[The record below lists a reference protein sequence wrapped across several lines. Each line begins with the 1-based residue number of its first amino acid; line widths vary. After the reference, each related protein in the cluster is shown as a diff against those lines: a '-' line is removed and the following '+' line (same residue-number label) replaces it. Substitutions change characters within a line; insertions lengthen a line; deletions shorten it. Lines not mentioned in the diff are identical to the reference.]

1 MRLALSKRLLA
12 PLLASLSAPF
22 LILHAAAVGAQGPEP
37 APIIAVRLHA
47 DEQIHLDGTLSDPA
61 WQRAPIYRDF
71 VEKEPKLGRK
81 PEHETLVQVLYDDK
95 AVYVGVTALD
105 PHPEQIRDT
114 LVRHDAV
121 IRTQDFVVV
130 YIDPIG
136 KKQSAQ
142 WVRVNAAGST
152 ADGMQTASD
161 DSEDFAPDFDFDA
174 AAKRNEH
181 GYTAVVRI
189 PFSSLRYSREAG
201 NNWRIMVG
209 RRVPRDQFYLITS
222 VPVPDDAPN
231 FLVNMQRLSGI
242 EMPKE
247 SGFLTLRPSVTL
259 RHETSQDDGSPK
271 RSDTRIQ
278 TTLDLK
284 WRPTPELVIDG
295 TIKPDFSQVDLDV
308 PQLGG
313 NTRYALSFAEKRPF
327 FFEASDILR
336 SPTDALYT
344 RSFTS
349 PSWGMRATW
358 RGQTQAGT
366 AIAVNDRG
374 GGQVLLPGPFGTDVA
389 DQPSS
394 RTLAV
399 RQLNDVG
406 ALQIGGILAARRYD
420 HDIGENTVLGPDA
433 GWQVNDSLR
442 LRAQWLH
449 SHTTAQPD
457 GNGSLQQGP
466 ATDGD
471 HVYFRAVNQ
480 TEFDQADV
488 TINDIG
494 RGFRY
499 DSSFVNQA
507 GIRMVETHYGR
518 TWRDLGPFNQ
528 FWLNVNL
535 NQARDRGTGETV
547 KTDFFPGIWF
557 SAAKNT
563 QASLELHGL
572 SEVRAAQGAPLLHE
586 KYLFATYTTTPTSWI
601 PLLDSSLSIGR
612 VADVV
617 ANAVRPGARLNLM
630 VRTRPLKQFE
640 FEPQISYANLYRD
653 GEQTYRETAV
663 QLKGIWF
670 FNAANNLRLILQRTS
685 LDRLAEPGVDES
697 RDKFKVASLTYTWR
711 RSAGTVLYVGASYSN
726 AGVATTS
733 RGSEAFVKLQF
744 DLDEMKRMF

>member
-1 MRLALSKRLLA
+1 MTFAY
-12 PLLASLSAPF
+12 PTPLSAVALAF
-22 LILHAAAVGAQGPEP
+22 ACTAAPTALAQSQAEP
-37 APIIAVRLHA
+37 APIMAVRLA
-47 DEQIHLDGTLSDPA
+47 PGETIHLDGTLSDPA
-61 WQRAPIYRDF
+61 WKRAPAYSDF

-81 PEHETLVQVLYDDK
+81 PEHETRVQVMFDDK
-95 AVYVGVTALD
+95 AVYIGVTALD
-105 PHPEQIRDT
+105 PRPEEIRDT

-130 YIDPIG
+130 YLDPIG

-152 ADGMQTASD
+152 ADGMQTAAD

-174 AAKRNEH
+174 AAKRNDH

-189 PFSSLRYSREAG
+189 PFASLRYSRETDG
-201 NNWRIMVG
+201 NWRIMVG
-209 RRVPRDQFYLITS
+209 RRVPREQFYLITS
-222 VPVPDDAPN
+222 VPVPDEAPN
-231 FLVNMQRLSGI
+231 FLVNMQRLQGI

-247 SGFLTLRPSVTL
+247 SSFLTLRPSVTV
-259 RHETSQDDGSPK
+259 RNERSQNAGEAA
-271 RSDTRIQ
+271 RSDTSVQ

-284 WRPTPELVIDG
+284 WRPTPELVVDG

-313 NTRYALSFAEKRPF
+313 NSRYALYFPEKRPF

-344 RSFTS
+344 RSFTA

-374 GGQVLLPGPFGTDVA
+374 GGLVLLPGAYGTDYA

-394 RTLAV
+394 RTVAV
-399 RQLNDVG
+399 RQLNDIG
-406 ALQIGGILAARRYD
+406 PLQLGGILAARRYD
-420 HDIGENTVLGPDA
+420 HDIGENTVLGPDL

-457 GNGSLQQGP
+457 GNGGLQLGR
-466 ATDGD
+466 ATNGD
-471 HVYFRAVNQ
+471 RMYFRAVNQ
-480 TEFDQADV
+480 TENDQADI

-494 RGFRY
+494 DGFRH
-499 DSSFVNQA
+499 DTGFVNQV
-507 GIRMVETHYGR
+507 GIRSAEAHYGH
-518 TWRDLGPFNQ
+518 TWRNLGPFNQ
-528 FWLNVNL
+528 LWLNVNV
-535 NQARDRGTGETV
+535 NRTTDRMTGETV
-547 KTDFFPGIWF
+547 KTDPFPNLWF
-557 SAAKNT
+557 AAAHNT
-563 QASLELHGL
+563 QATLELHGM
-572 SEVRAAQGAPLLHE
+572 SEVRAVSGGPLMHE
-586 KYLFATYTTTPTSWI
+586 KYVYASLTTTPASWI

-612 VADVV
+612 MADVV
-617 ANAVRPGARLNLM
+617 ANVVRPGARLNLM
-630 VRTRPLKQFE
+630 VRTRPWKHFE
-640 FEPQISYANLYRD
+640 LEPQISYATLYRD
-653 GEQTYRETAV
+653 GERTYRETAA

-670 FNAANNLRLILQRTS
+670 FDAARNLRVILQRTS
-685 LDRLAEPGVDES
+685 LDRLPEPGVDES
-697 RDKFKVASLTYTWR
+697 RDKGKVASVTYTWR

-726 AGVATTS
+726 TGVPAIS

-744 DLDEMKRMF
+744 DLDEMKRML

>member
-1 MRLALSKRLLA
+1 MRFELSKRLLA
-12 PLLASLSAPF
+12 PLLAF
-22 LILHAAAVGAQGPEP
+22 AAIAANAQGPEP

-61 WQRAPIYRDF
+61 WQRAPVYRDF

-81 PEHETLVQVLYDDK
+81 PEHETLAQVLFDDK
-95 AVYVGVTALD
+95 AVYVGITALD
-105 PHPEQIRDT
+105 PRPNEIRDT

-201 NNWRIMVG
+201 GNWRIMVG
-209 RRVPRDQFYLITS
+209 RRVPRDQFYMITS
-222 VPVPDDAPN
+222 VPIPDDAPN
-231 FLVNMQRLSGI
+231 FLVNMQRLAGI

-247 SGFLTLRPSVTL
+247 SGFLTLRPSLTL
-259 RHETSQDDGSPK
+259 RHERTQDDGAPR
-271 RSDTRIQ
+271 RSDNRIQ

-284 WRPTPELVIDG
+284 WRPMPELVVDG
-295 TIKPDFSQVDLDV
+295 TIKPDFSQIDLDV

-313 NTRYALSFAEKRPF
+313 NSRYALYYPEKRPF
-327 FFEASDILR
+327 FFEASDVLR

-344 RSFTS
+344 RSFTA

-374 GGQVLLPGPFGTDVA
+374 GGLVLLPGAYGTNYA
-389 DQPSS
+389 EQPSS

-399 RQLNDVG
+399 RQLNDIG
-406 ALQIGGILAARRYD
+406 PLQVGGILAARSYSGDERGE
-420 HDIGENTVLGPDA
+420 IGQNIVLGPDL
-433 GWQVNDSLR
+433 GWQVSDSLR

-457 GNGSLQQGP
+457 GNGNLQQGP
-466 ATDGD
+466 ATNGD
-471 HVYFRAVNQ
+471 RVYFRAVNQ
-480 TEFDQADV
+480 TEFDTADI

-494 RGFRY
+494 DGFRH
-499 DSSFVNQA
+499 DSGFVNQA
-507 GIRMVETHYGR
+507 GIRMAEMHYGR
-518 TWRDLGPFNQ
+518 TWRSIGPFNQ
-528 FWLNVNL
+528 FTVNINL
-535 NQARDRGTGETV
+535 NHGSDRDTGETV
-547 KTDFFPGIWF
+547 KTEFYPGIWF
-557 SAAKNT
+557 AAASNT

-572 SEVRAAQGAPLLHE
+572 SEVRAEQGGPLLHE
-586 KYLFATYTTTPTSWI
+586 KYLFASYTTTPTSWI

-612 VADVV
+612 MADVTADV
-617 ANAVRPGARLNLM
+617 VRPGARLNLM

-653 GEQTYRETAV
+653 SEQIYRETAV

-685 LDRLAEPGVDES
+685 LDRLPEPGVDES

-726 AGVATTS
+726 AGISPAAT